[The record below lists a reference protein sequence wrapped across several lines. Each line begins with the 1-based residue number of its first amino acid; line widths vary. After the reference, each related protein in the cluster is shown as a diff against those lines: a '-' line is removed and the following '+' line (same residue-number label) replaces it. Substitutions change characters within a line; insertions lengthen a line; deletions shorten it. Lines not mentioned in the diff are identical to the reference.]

1 MTKVELVEQA
11 QEKLKEV
18 IGLLEEACAD
28 DGNAQAYIIDHLKI
42 MCSRDHDYVSHD
54 LNLDDLIERYEDDD
68 DDNYGNEF
76 DENDDE
82 EIEE

>member
-18 IGLLEEACAD
+18 IKLLEAACID
-28 DGNAQAYIIDHLKI
+28 DGNAQAYIIDNLKI
-42 MCSRDHDYVSHD
+42 ICSRDHDFLSHD

-68 DDNYGNEF
+68 EDNYDTNEE
-76 DENDDE
+76 DE
-82 EIEE
+82 